1 VNLPTVLVAFAAV
14 AVVAYL
20 VTVVHAATTRMLAG
34 REGQA
39 RPEDRL
45 LSWPKWL
52 SALVV
57 GLLVIWFLYQVRGI
71 LLPFVLGAAI
81 AYVLNPAID
90 RLERRGWPRTRAL
103 GLVFA
108 IFLIV
113 FVVGGLLVVPLLAAE
128 ARNLI
133 ANYQVYVEQGSRLAA
148 EVQRLA
154 QKWGGRLGVLPEDVR
169 DWFGQV
175 GARAQ
180 AYALGLLNAGLAWLK
195 GSIGFVSLLVITP
208 VVTFWVVRD
217 YHYLARR
224 VMGLLPDRQRQ
235 DVSSTLRDI
244 NRLAGSYLFGVA
256 TMACIISLYA
266 AVVLTLAG
274 VRFGVLLGITEGVLS
289 VVPYLGFPTALLII
303 ALTMLV
309 TGAVPTKILVV
320 LALLVGGNILTDYG
334 LAPRI
339 IGSRVGLHPLLVIF
353 ALLAGGA
360 LLGFIGLLL
369 AVPLAGAIKVVLM
382 HFWPEVVVSEPLG
395 EGPGKP
401 NGPSVE

>member
-1 VNLPTVLVAFAAV
+1 VLVAFAAV

-34 REGQA
+34 REGQVH
-39 RPEDRL
+39 PEDRL

-57 GLLVIWFLYQVRGI
+57 GLLVIWFLYRVRAI

-90 RLERRGWPRTRAL
+90 RLERRGWPRSRAV
-103 GLVFA
+103 GMVFA
-108 IFLIV
+108 IFLVV
-113 FVVGGLLVVPLLAAE
+113 FVVVGLLVVPLLAVE

-133 ANYQVYVEQGSRLAA
+133 ANYQVYVAQGSRLGAQAQALA
-148 EVQRLA
+148 E
-154 QKWGGRLGVLPEDVR
+154 KWGGRLGVLPEDVR
-169 DWFGQV
+169 NWFGQV
-175 GARAQ
+175 GARAE
-180 AYALGLLNAGLAWLK
+180 AYALDLLNAGLAWLK

-208 VVTFWVVRD
+208 VVTFWLLRD

-244 NRLAGSYLFGVA
+244 NRLAGSYLLGVA

-274 VRFGVLLGITEGVLS
+274 ARFGVLLGITEGVLS

-309 TGAVPTKILVV
+309 TGAELTKTLVV

-360 LLGFIGLLL
+360 LFGFIGLLL

-382 HFWPEVVVSEPLG
+382 HFWPEVVVSEPWG
-395 EGPGKP
+395 EGPGKAT
-401 NGPSVE
+401 GPAVE